1 MSTSRTVP
9 PSAAGRRSVTVIGA
23 NATRTDGLTKTVF
36 ILGVERGKEFVRR
49 LGDVEAV
56 IVDRDGQ
63 IFYSAGL
70 EPPH

>member
-1 MSTSRTVP
+1 V
-9 PSAAGRRSVTVIGA
+9 RSVTVIGA

-36 ILGVERGKEFVRR
+36 ILGVERGMEFIRK

-56 IVDRDGQ
+56 IVDREGR

-70 EPPH
+70 ESPQQPSGATDRREM

>member
-1 MSTSRTVP
+1 M
-9 PSAAGRRSVTVIGA
+9 
-23 NATRTDGLTKTVF
+23 
-36 ILGVERGKEFVRR
+36 EFVRK

-70 EPPH
+70 EPPRQGSSAQAGR